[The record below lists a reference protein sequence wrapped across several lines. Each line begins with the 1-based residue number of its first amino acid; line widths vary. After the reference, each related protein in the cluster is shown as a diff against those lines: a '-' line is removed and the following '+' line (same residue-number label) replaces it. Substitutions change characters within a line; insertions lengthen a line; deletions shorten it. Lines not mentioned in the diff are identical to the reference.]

1 MHWFR
6 YSLQTKPMKGVE
18 TRERTSDPQ
27 FCGTPGITATPS
39 ARPNA
44 ISNGET
50 ASKKYP
56 DIHQDSNATSIPA
69 TSMWY
74 TILHSFDIPFMC
86 CSESTF
92 CLTKQS
98 SQDLPCS

>member
-1 MHWFR
+1 MGSPDSAVR
-6 YSLQTKPMKGVE
+6 PASLQ
-18 TRERTSDPQ
+18 
-27 FCGTPGITATPS
+27 TATPS

-69 TSMWY
+69 APS
-74 TILHSFDIPFMC
+74 
-86 CSESTF
+86 
-92 CLTKQS
+92 
-98 SQDLPCS
+98 